1 MIGFSGTQGYTCLFN
16 SGSSR
21 ISFLSKLLQ
30 EKEGETDRRQVN
42 TKTVNIPFQLS
53 LKLSYTSF
61 ILSFISFVLMPVLNA
76 DLGAV
81 FLPPQYF
88 TLTIVGQKT
97 EPRSAEETASLC
109 C

>member
-30 EKEGETDRRQVN
+30 EREGETDRRQVN
-42 TKTVNIPFQLS
+42 TKTVDIPFQLS

-61 ILSFISFVLMPVLNA
+61 ILSIFISFVLMPVLSA

-81 FLPPQYF
+81 FLPLQYF
-88 TLTIVGQKT
+88 TLTICGTKN
-97 EPRSAEETASLC
+97 
-109 C
+109 